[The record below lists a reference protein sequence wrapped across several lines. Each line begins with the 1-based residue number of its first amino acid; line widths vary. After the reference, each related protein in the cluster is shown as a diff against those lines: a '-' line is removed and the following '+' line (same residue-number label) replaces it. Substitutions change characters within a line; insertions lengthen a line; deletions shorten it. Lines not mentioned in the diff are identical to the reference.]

1 MGLKTSI
8 SLGALALLGA
18 AFTASAQPPYQ
29 PYAYPTQPYPVYQVP
44 PFPPQSWNYN
54 PYTSGMTACPQRG
67 PRDPPCSETL
77 FPTYGQ
83 PDYRRR

>member
-1 MGLKTSI
+1 MMQNRSVLI
-8 SLGALALLGA
+8 GAVILAATAFA
-18 AFTASAQPPYQ
+18 ANAQQQYQ
-29 PYAYPTQPYPVYQVP
+29 THAYPIQTYPHYQVP
-44 PFPPQSWNYN
+44 PFPPAAWNYN

-83 PDYRRR
+83 PNYRR

>member
-1 MGLKTSI
+1 MRAKTAI
-8 SLGALALLGA
+8 LVGALALVGA
-18 AFTASAQPPYQ
+18 TSTGVAQQQYQ
-29 PYAYPTQPYPVYQVP
+29 PYAYPTHTYPYYQVP
-44 PFPPQSWNYN
+44 PFPPAAWNYD

-83 PDYRRR
+83 PNYRR